1 MGAKG
6 CRGLSGR
13 TRATSKSGDGKSTF
27 SDRGRTLCLRKLTQP
42 VTELGDKQCRLPRD
56 KSLGL
61 VELKYR
67 ESSTVVERGSHRQN
81 NF

>member
-1 MGAKG
+1 MQ
-6 CRGLSGR
+6 
-13 TRATSKSGDGKSTF
+13 RA
-27 SDRGRTLCLRKLTQP
+27 LRKDQSHFQIRRWKAHIFRQGADSLSEKAIEL
-42 VTELGDKQCRLPRD
+42 VIELGDKQCRLPRD

-61 VELKYR
+61 VKLNYR